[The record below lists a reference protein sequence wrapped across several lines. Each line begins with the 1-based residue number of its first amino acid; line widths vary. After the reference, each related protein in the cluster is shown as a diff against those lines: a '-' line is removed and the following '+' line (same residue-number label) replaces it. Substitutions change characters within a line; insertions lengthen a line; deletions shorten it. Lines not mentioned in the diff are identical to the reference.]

1 MGSSRGR
8 TLGIV
13 AIVLVALVGVT
24 AIAWGL
30 VGNNQPNKSV
40 IVSPPSLVPSSPSA
54 SPGEAP
60 QTSQPQAEPVVTEC
74 VGPFM
79 PEAFDVL
86 TPNGRLNPERVVIA
100 PGTISAMGGV
110 NPPIQPA
117 VVLGSLTSLPGSD
130 KGSTMIAL
138 HSQINPPLVGNF
150 LSEMTQ
156 ADVDSGSRIVLY
168 GPGNCQAAYQVGT
181 LSTDIDKGSLGHR
194 YVDGPAGT
202 LVILTCNLD
211 LPRQMDTT
219 KYRILVGTRISSVAS
234 S

>member
-8 TLGIV
+8 MFGIAAV
-13 AIVLVALVGVT
+13 VLLLLAGVT

-30 VGNNQPNKSV
+30 VGNVQPNKSV
-40 IVSPPSLVPSSPSA
+40 IVSPPSLVPPSPSA

-79 PEAFDVL
+79 PEAFDVF
-86 TPNGRLNPERVVIA
+86 TPNGRLNPERVAIA
-100 PGTISAMGGV
+100 SGTISAMGGV

-150 LSEMTQ
+150 LSEMAQ
-156 ADVDSGSRIVLY
+156 ADVNGGSRTVLY
-168 GPGNCQAAYQVGT
+168 GPGGCQATYQIGT
-181 LSTDIDKGSLGHR
+181 LSTDIDKGSLGHQ

-211 LPRQMDTT
+211 LPRQKDTT
-219 KYRILVGTRISSVAS
+219 KYRILVGTRISSNAS
-234 S
+234 